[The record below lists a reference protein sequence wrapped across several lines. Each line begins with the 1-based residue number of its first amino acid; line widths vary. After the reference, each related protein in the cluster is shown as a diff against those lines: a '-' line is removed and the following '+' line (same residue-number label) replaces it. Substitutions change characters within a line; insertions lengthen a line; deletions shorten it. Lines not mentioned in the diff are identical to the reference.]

1 MQTIRCR
8 RRAFLATIALATA
21 NLSLLYPAFAGEPKL
36 PAGEFTFA
44 QLCDT
49 QFGMGGYEDDLARF
63 SRAVELVNESGA
75 DFVVICGDL
84 VNKANKNSFAD
95 FNRVKAGFKVPCY
108 PAPGNH
114 DVGGPP
120 TAKTLKFYRD
130 TVGKD
135 YLSFTHKGYTFVVV
149 NTQLWQAPVENE
161 SDKHDEWFN
170 ATLRTAAEKRF
181 PVFVVGHI
189 PVYVKDIDE
198 KDAYYN
204 LPLAMRAGL
213 LERMHAHG
221 VVALL
226 AGHTHKTIIKEH
238 QGIQIVNGETT
249 SKNFDGRPFGFRLWH
264 VGPSRPFRH
273 EFVPLEKDQSDKE
286 G

>member
-1 MQTIRCR
+1 MKTARHG
-8 RRAFLATIALATA
+8 RRAFLTTIALATVGV
-21 NLSLLYPAFAGEPKL
+21 LLLRPALAAEPKL

-44 QLCDT
+44 QICDT
-49 QFGMGGYEDDLARF
+49 QFGMGGYEEDMARF
-63 SRAVELVNESGA
+63 SRAVEVANASGA
-75 DFVVICGDL
+75 DFVVVCGDL
-84 VNKANKNSFAD
+84 VHRANKKSFTD
-95 FNRVKAGFKVPCY
+95 FNRIKAGFKVPCY

-120 TAKTLKFYRD
+120 TAKTLQFYRD

-135 YLSFTHKGYTFVVV
+135 YFSLMHKGYTFVVV
-149 NTQLWQAPVENE
+149 NTQLWRAPVENE

-170 ATLRTAAEKRF
+170 ATLKTAAEKRS

-189 PVYVKDIDE
+189 PVYVKDLDE

-204 LPLAMRAGL
+204 LPLEMRAGL

-238 QGIQIVNGETT
+238 RGIQIVNGETT

-273 EFVPLEKDQSDKE
+273 EFVPLEQDQSDKE